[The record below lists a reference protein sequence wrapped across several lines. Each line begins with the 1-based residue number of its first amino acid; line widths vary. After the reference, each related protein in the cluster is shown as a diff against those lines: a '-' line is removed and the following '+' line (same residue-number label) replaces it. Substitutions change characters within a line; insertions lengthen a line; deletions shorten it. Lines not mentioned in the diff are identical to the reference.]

1 VPARMDHRNRTRPR
15 LARGV
20 AVLALGL
27 GALTAC
33 GGDSGSDDGGTA
45 ATSSSEA
52 PATTEAT
59 TGTATS
65 SPAAGGGSEVQS
77 LTATEAEF
85 SISLDEDTLA
95 AGDYEI
101 TVVNNGRASHDLVVE
116 EDGNDVAGTDGNIAP
131 GQSSTFTVTLDAGEY
146 VFYCSVG
153 NHRAMGMELTVQ
165 VT

>member
-1 VPARMDHRNRTRPR
+1 MPVRIDPRDRTFPR

-33 GGDSGSDDGGTA
+33 GGDSDDGAAA
-45 ATSSSEA
+45 ATSSSSEA
-52 PATTEAT
+52 SSSSAATE
-59 TGTATS
+59 S
-65 SPAAGGGSEVQS
+65 SAAGGSSAAAEGEAESI
-77 LTATEAEF
+77 TATEADF
-85 SISLDEDTLA
+85 TISLDEDTLA
-95 AGDYEI
+95 AGAYEI
-101 TVVNNGRASHDLVVE
+101 TVVNNGRATHDLVVE
-116 EDGNDVAGTDGNIAP
+116 QDGNDMAGTDGISP
-131 GQSSTFTVTLDAGEY
+131 GGSATLTVTLEPGEY

>member
-1 VPARMDHRNRTRPR
+1 VSVPIAHRILPR

-33 GGDSGSDDGGTA
+33 GGDSGSDADSSTA
-45 ATSSSEA
+45 AASSSEA
-52 PATTEAT
+52 PAS
-59 TGTATS
+59 TS
-65 SPAAGGGSEVQS
+65 SSAPGSPSAAGPSAAAAQTV
-77 LTATEAEF
+77 TATEADF
-85 SISLDEDTLA
+85 SISLDQDALA

-101 TVVNNGRASHDLVVE
+101 TVVNNGRATHDLVVE
-116 EDGNDVAGTDGNIAP
+116 QGGNDVAGTDGIAP
-131 GQSSTFTVTLDAGEY
+131 GASATLTVTLDAGEY

>member
-1 VPARMDHRNRTRPR
+1 VPVRVDPRHRTLPR

-33 GGDSGSDDGGTA
+33 GGDSDDDGAAA
-45 ATSSSEA
+45 ATSSSSAA
-52 PATTEAT
+52 PSSTVATE
-59 TGTATS
+59 
-65 SPAAGGGSEVQS
+65 SPAATSAAQGEAESI
-77 LTATEAEF
+77 TATEAEF
-85 SISLDEDTLA
+85 SITLDEDTLP
-95 AGDYEI
+95 AGAYEI
-101 TVVNNGRASHDLVVE
+101 TVVNNGRASHDLSVE
-116 EDGNDVAGTDGNIAP
+116 QGGNDVAGTEMLAP
-131 GQSSTFTVTLDAGEY
+131 GESATLTVDLAAGEY

>member
-1 VPARMDHRNRTRPR
+1 VPARIDPRDRTLPR

-33 GGDSGSDDGGTA
+33 GGDSDDGAAA
-45 ATSSSEA
+45 ATSSSSDA
-52 PATTEAT
+52 PSSSAATE
-59 TGTATS
+59 TS
-65 SPAAGGGSEVQS
+65 AAGSPSAAAEAEAI
-77 LTATEAEF
+77 TATEADF
-85 SISLDEDTLA
+85 TITLDEDTLA

-101 TVVNNGRASHDLVVE
+101 TVVNNGRATHDLIVE
-116 EDGNDVAGTDGNIAP
+116 QDGNDIAGTDGIAP
-131 GQSSTFTVTLDAGEY
+131 GGSATFTVTLDPGEY

>member
-1 VPARMDHRNRTRPR
+1 VPARTQPRNRILPR

-20 AVLALGL
+20 AVLVLGL
-27 GALTAC
+27 GALAAC
-33 GGDSGSDDGGTA
+33 GGDDDSGATA
-45 ATSSSEA
+45 TTSSEA
-52 PATTEAT
+52 PAESTTPSAP
-59 TGTATS
+59 GSTS
-65 SPAAGGGSEVQS
+65 APGPAAPQTV
-77 LTATEAEF
+77 TATEADF
-85 SISLDEDTLA
+85 SISIDQDALT

-116 EDGNDVAGTDGNIAP
+116 QDGSDIAATEMISP
-131 GQSSTFTVTLDAGEY
+131 GGSATLTVSLAAGEY

>member
-1 VPARMDHRNRTRPR
+1 MPARNRILPH
-15 LARGV
+15 LARGI

-33 GGDSGSDDGGTA
+33 GGDDDSGSS

-52 PATTEAT
+52 PATSAAT
-59 TGTATS
+59 TSASAPASPSAPG
-65 SPAAGGGSEVQS
+65 PAAPQTV
-77 LTATEAEF
+77 TATEADF
-85 SISLDEDTLA
+85 SISLDQDALT

-116 EDGNDVAGTDGNIAP
+116 QDGSDIAGTEMIAP
-131 GQSSTFTVTLDAGEY
+131 GASATLTVDLAAGEY